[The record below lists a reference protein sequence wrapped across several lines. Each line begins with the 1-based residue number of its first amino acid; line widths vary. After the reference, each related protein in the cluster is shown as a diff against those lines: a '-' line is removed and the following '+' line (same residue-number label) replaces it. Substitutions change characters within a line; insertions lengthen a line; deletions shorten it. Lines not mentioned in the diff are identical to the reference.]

1 MVEQSELK
9 WYGRGNLVDTHQ
21 EQRIINGVLVTVT
34 VCRPEAASGSDSV
47 MSWDEEIL
55 LDVES
60 KIMDKNSFKHRNAEG
75 EFEEV
80 DDTLLK
86 EMVN

>member
-60 KIMDKNSFKHRNAEG
+60 KFKTDSFKQRNVATG